1 MSVDRVA
8 DALMVAGAAWALIAA
23 VGVLRFDDV
32 YSRMHAATKA
42 ATGGLLLV
50 LAGGWFVI
58 DHTAAIITIGLWA
71 GMTLLA
77 IGATQAAAAIAVWR
91 AAKNS

>member
-1 MSVDRVA
+1 MRHS
-8 DALMVAGAAWALIAA
+8 LL
-23 VGVLRFDDV
+23 
-32 YSRMHAATKA
+32 SRRPCRRSA
-42 ATGGLLLV
+42 LLLV